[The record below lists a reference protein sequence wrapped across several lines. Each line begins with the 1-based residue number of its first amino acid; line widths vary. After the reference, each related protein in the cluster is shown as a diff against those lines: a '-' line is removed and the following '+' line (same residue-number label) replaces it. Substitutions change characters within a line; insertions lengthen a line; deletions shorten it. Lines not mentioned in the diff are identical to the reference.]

1 MGVNQS
7 WKIGLLLTSLLS
19 TAVLGQEPPP
29 TELSIITYDAAHI
42 GPKTLDQAERLAGTI
57 LLTARLRSRW
67 QAGEVQQLANL
78 RQDFT
83 AYSAKHCQADRAS
96 VLRMQIFPRAPVGL
110 SPNALGFSLPC
121 ARSGIQVTIYADRI
135 NNVSETGGPTF
146 GRVLGYAIAHELGHV
161 LLHSDAHAPAGLMKG
176 TWSKTDWQR
185 AAVSVI
191 PFTPAEAQ
199 QIATLREQLP
209 GVNISQM
216 ASLQAP

>member
-1 MGVNQS
+1 MGANQS

-19 TAVLGQEPPP
+19 TAGLGQEAPL

-42 GPKTLDQAERLAGTI
+42 GPKTLDQAERLTGTI
-57 LLTARLRSRW
+57 LLTAGIRSRW
-67 QAGEVQQLANL
+67 QAGDAKQLANL
-78 RQDFT
+78 HQDFT
-83 AYSAKHCQADRAS
+83 AYSAKDCQADRAS
-96 VLRMQIFPRAPVGL
+96 VLRVQILPRAPVGL

-135 NNVSETGGPTF
+135 SNVSETGGPTF

-176 TWSKTDWQR
+176 TWSKSDWQR

-191 PFTPAEAQ
+191 PFSPAEAQ
-199 QIATLREQLP
+199 QIAALHKQLP
-209 GVNISQM
+209 EANIAQM
-216 ASLQAP
+216 ASLQAR